1 MDADPSL
8 RRGVFFRLLCYN
20 LVQITVYIMTAVTMK
35 EYTFTPNGVKIEV
48 LSEHDEGE
56 YKMVRSL
63 TTGKVF
69 FAHKNQINEEV
80 KEPVEV
86 DKGTKQR
93 RGRQLVKPEVQA
105 ANRVNINSATPQ
117 LLTQVLKGVGLKT
130 AIEIKELQQSLP
142 GERFTK
148 LDQLKSIS
156 RIDWDSVLEGDH
168 VYVE

>member
-1 MDADPSL
+1 
-8 RRGVFFRLLCYN
+8 
-20 LVQITVYIMTAVTMK
+20 MTATQIK
-35 EYTFTPNGVKIEV
+35 EFTYTPNGVKIEI

-69 FAHKNQINEEV
+69 FAHRNQIDESLKEE
-80 KEPVEV
+80 EPVEEKQV
-86 DKGTKQR
+86 KQR
-93 RGRQLVKPEVQA
+93 RGRQIVKPEVPA
-105 ANRVNINSATPQ
+105 FNRVNINSATPQ

-130 AIEIKELQQSLP
+130 ATEIKELQQSLP

-148 LDQLKSIS
+148 LDQLRSIA
-156 RIDWDSVLEGDH
+156 RVDWDSVLEDGT

>member
-1 MDADPSL
+1 M
-8 RRGVFFRLLCYN
+8 
-20 LVQITVYIMTAVTMK
+20 MTAAQAK
-35 EYTFTPNGVKIEV
+35 EFTFTPNGVKVEV

-56 YKMVRSL
+56 FKMVRSL

-69 FAHKNQINEEV
+69 FAHKNQILEIV
-80 KEPVEV
+80 KEKEEEEAPV
-86 DKGTKQR
+86 KQR
-93 RGRQLVKPEVQA
+93 RGRQIVKPEVKA
-105 ANRVNINSATPQ
+105 FNRININSATPE

-130 AIEIKELQQSLP
+130 AIEIKELQQSMP

-156 RIDWDSVLEGDH
+156 RVDWDSVLEGDT

>member
-1 MDADPSL
+1 MP
-8 RRGVFFRLLCYN
+8 
-20 LVQITVYIMTAVTMK
+20 AVSVK

-48 LSEHDEGE
+48 LSEHDDGE

-69 FAHKNQINEEV
+69 FAHKNQIAEEL
-80 KEPVEV
+80 KEAPEQEKSV
-86 DKGTKQR
+86 KQR

-105 ANRVNINSATPQ
+105 FNRVNINSATPQ

-130 AIEIKELQQSLP
+130 ATEIKELQQSMP

-148 LDQLKSIS
+148 LDQLRSIS
-156 RIDWDSVLEGDH
+156 RVDWDSVLEGDV

>member
-1 MDADPSL
+1 
-8 RRGVFFRLLCYN
+8 
-20 LVQITVYIMTAVTMK
+20 MTAAQIK
-35 EYTFTPNGVKIEV
+35 EFTYSPNGVKIEV

-56 YKMVRSL
+56 FKMVRSL

-69 FAHKNQINEEV
+69 FAHKNQVIEIV
-80 KEPVEV
+80 KEAEKEEGPV
-86 DKGTKQR
+86 KQR
-93 RGRQLVKPEVQA
+93 RGRQIVKPEVKA
-105 ANRVNINSATPQ
+105 FNRININSATPE

-130 AIEIKELQQSLP
+130 AIEIKELQQSMP

-156 RIDWDSVLEGDH
+156 RVDWDSVLEGDS

>member
-1 MDADPSL
+1 MP
-8 RRGVFFRLLCYN
+8 
-20 LVQITVYIMTAVTMK
+20 AVSVK

-48 LSEHDEGE
+48 LSEHDDGE

-69 FAHKNQINEEV
+69 FAHKNQIAEEL
-80 KEPVEV
+80 KEAVEDEKPV
-86 DKGTKQR
+86 KQR

-105 ANRVNINSATPQ
+105 FNRVNINSATPQ

-130 AIEIKELQQSLP
+130 ATEIKELQQSMP

-148 LDQLKSIS
+148 LDQLRSIS
-156 RIDWDSVLEGDH
+156 RVDWDSVLEGDV